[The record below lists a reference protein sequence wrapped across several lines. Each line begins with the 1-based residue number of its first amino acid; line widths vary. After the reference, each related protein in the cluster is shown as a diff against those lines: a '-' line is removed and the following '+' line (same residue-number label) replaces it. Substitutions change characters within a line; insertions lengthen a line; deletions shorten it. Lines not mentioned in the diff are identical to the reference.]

1 MLENPGRPINMGLR
15 KIIANKGA
23 ISHIGELAK
32 CYGKR
37 VLIIGGIT
45 ALSKSRIYLKESL
58 DKENVTYSIKESTG
72 FCSKTHINALIVE
85 AETFNADLLIAV
97 GGGSIIDTIKAVG
110 YYMKL
115 PVITVPTVAATCA
128 AWAPLSVM
136 YTDEHFPDGGLDTYA
151 PEYVICDYT
160 ILKTNPKRYF
170 AAGIGDSLAKWPELG
185 VALKPNPCYASG
197 VSLAAHVY
205 RECLDLAD
213 QFSMCKEVPIL
224 DMELLGGIVDQVII
238 LTGLT
243 SELTAGA
250 MGASDYPLIAHG
262 VDNGLLCY
270 NQKAH
275 EFLHGERVS
284 FGLLPH
290 LLINN
295 APKERVREVMR
306 FLLKLHLPTK
316 LEDFGLNKND
326 ILPLS
331 KKVYEAPGISSTG
344 VKVENIERA
353 FLEMRELQ
361 WEDVD
366 VS

>member
-15 KIIANKGA
+15 KMIAEEGA
-23 ISHIGELAK
+23 ISRIGKLAK
-32 CYGKR
+32 CYGR
-37 VLIIGGIT
+37 RALIIGGIT
-45 ALSKSRIYLKESL
+45 ALSKSEVYLRESL
-58 DKENVTYSIKESTG
+58 DKEQVMYSIKESRG
-72 FCSKTHINALIVE
+72 FCSKTHINALRADAE
-85 AETFNADLLIAV
+85 AFNAELLIAV
-97 GGGSIIDTIKAVG
+97 GGGSIIDTVKAVG

-115 PVITVPTVAATCA
+115 PVITVPTIAATCA

-136 YTDEHFPDGGLDTYA
+136 YTDDHFPDGGLNTYA
-151 PEYVICDYT
+151 PEYVICDYA
-160 ILKTNPKRYF
+160 ILKNNPERYF
-170 AAGIGDSLAKWPELG
+170 AAGLGDSLAKWPELG
-185 VALKPNPCYASG
+185 VAMKPNPCYSSG
-197 VSLAAHVY
+197 ISLAAHVY
-205 RECLDLAD
+205 KECLDLAD
-213 QFSMCKEVPIL
+213 QFSMCEKVPIL

-250 MGASDYPLIAHG
+250 MGASDYPLAAHG

-270 NQKAH
+270 SQKAH

-295 APKERVREVMR
+295 APTERVKEVMR
-306 FLLKLHLPTK
+306 FLLRLRLPTK
-316 LEDFGLNKND
+316 WEDFGLNESD

-344 VKVENIERA
+344 VKVESIERA
-353 FLEMRELQ
+353 FIEMQALQ
-361 WEDVD
+361 WEGID